1 MGWGKRLRRRLR
13 RIRDSAIDVVKK
25 VPQAGIDV
33 VRGKKAL
40 DDAVKE
46 SVRVG
51 LRVFESSAQALAEV
65 DRVSQELTVKV
76 AHKVGG
82 EKAATIVAD
91 LNRLARL
98 PADPALSVAIIQSVD
113 AFVETGD
120 LQLLNPINIYAVRE
134 ITDTRERLWDRAHPV
149 PPTVV
154 AALPEGAR
162 ALANGVRWILEADV
176 PGDLHLPGRAIHHA
190 GASAITLVD
199 LIVFKRLPGHE
210 LIDDLFLW
218 IHELYHVHQ
227 YTELGAETFTAR
239 YLGEELGF
247 RAVGQ
252 HDNSMEMTAD
262 LFACTYFSNGSPK
275 YLPGGV
281 CPASTTGAIANLD
294 RDDDDDD
301 DTPDDVWLRN
311 LE

>member
-1 MGWGKRLRRRLR
+1 LRK
-13 RIRDSAIDVVKK
+13 IRDSSIDVVKK

-33 VRGKKAL
+33 VRGKQDL

-51 LRVFESSAQALAEV
+51 LHVFESSAQAFAEI
-65 DRVSQELTVKV
+65 DRLSQDLTVKV
-76 AHKVGG
+76 ARQVGG
-82 EKAATIVAD
+82 EKAATVIAD

-113 AFVETGD
+113 AFVDSGD
-120 LQLLNPINIYAVRE
+120 LRLLNPVNIYAVRE

-149 PPTVV
+149 PAAVV
-154 AALPEGAR
+154 AALPDGTR
-162 ALANGVRWILEADV
+162 SLANGVRWILEAEV
-176 PGDLHLPGRAIHHA
+176 PGDLHLPARAIHHA

-199 LIVFKRLPGHE
+199 LIVFRRVPGHQT
-210 LIDDLFLW
+210 IDDLFLW

-227 YTELGAETFTAR
+227 YRELGAETFTAR

-252 HDNSMEMTAD
+252 HDNSMEMAAD
-262 LFACTYFSNGSPK
+262 LFACTYFANGSPN
-275 YLPGGV
+275 YLPGNV
-281 CPASTTGAIANLD
+281 CPVSTSGALATVS
-294 RDDDDDD
+294 RDEDDIDE
-301 DTPDDVWLRN
+301 TPDDVWLKD
-311 LE
+311 LA